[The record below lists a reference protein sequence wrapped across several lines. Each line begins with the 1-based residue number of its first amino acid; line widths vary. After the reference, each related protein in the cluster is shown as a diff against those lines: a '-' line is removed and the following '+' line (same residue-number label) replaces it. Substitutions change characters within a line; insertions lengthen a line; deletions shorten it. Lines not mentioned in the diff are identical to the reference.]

1 MDMTTIEHAFQSH
14 DGFLEFLAKQA
25 QSPSYRTSQTI
36 IEDGQHPTEE
46 MLCDYVSDE
55 LEPEQIAIIQAHLA
69 FCGECA
75 EETLRIRFLQDA
87 LEDDESQRQ
96 PMRIAD
102 EIAREIGW
110 ELMRQAAAG
119 MQEEHTFAVA
129 DGEIKT
135 TFQWESPKAR
145 QAGYI
150 VVAWEANIASDREL
164 SIQFFR
170 KETREILYEE
180 EIGTIRNSH
189 ATFTFDELGF
199 DPEHEQWAI
208 AIV

>member
-25 QSPSYRTSQTI
+25 QSPSYRTSKTI

-46 MLCDYVSDE
+46 MLCDYVSDD
-55 LEPEQIAIIQAHLA
+55 LEPAQIAIIQAHLA

-87 LEDDESQRQ
+87 LDDDESQRQ

-102 EIAREIGW
+102 EIAGEIGW
-110 ELMRQAAAG
+110 VLMKQAAGG
-119 MQEEHTFAVA
+119 MQEEHTFDLE
-129 DGEIKT
+129 DGQIQT
-135 TFQWESPKAR
+135 TCQWESPKNN
-145 QAGYI
+145 QPGYVMI
-150 VVAWEANIASDREL
+150 RWDADIESEREL

>member
-1 MDMTTIEHAFQSH
+1 MDMMTIEHAFQSH
-14 DGFLEFLAKQA
+14 DGFLELLEREA
-25 QSPSYRTSQTI
+25 QSPHAQHLRKTI
-36 IEDGQHPTEE
+36 ESGAHPTGD
-46 MLCDYVSDE
+46 MLYDYVADD
-55 LEPEQIAIIQAHLA
+55 LEPAQTAIIQEHLA
-69 FCGECA
+69 FCGACA

-87 LEDDESQRQ
+87 IEDDESQRQ

-102 EIAREIGW
+102 DIAVEIGW
-110 ELMRQAAAG
+110 ELMEQAAGG
-119 MQEEHTFAVA
+119 MHEEHTFTVV

-135 TFQWESPKAR
+135 TFQWEYPKAR

-150 VVAWEANIASDREL
+150 VVAWEANITSDREL
-164 SIQFFR
+164 TIQFFQPD
-170 KETREILYEE
+170 TREILYEE
-180 EIGTIRNSH
+180 EIGTIRHSH